1 VTPIF
6 SFRLVILFFLASN
19 YLLLPKV
26 VAFSQEHGDEYERA
40 DIERGAQLYDE
51 FCSNCHG
58 SEGDGVGSVNLKA
71 GQFRRASTD
80 QIFRRILTE
89 GIPGTGMPPGN
100 YTASDMTALVAY
112 VRNMRDFDGGIVTL
126 GNVLRGETIFYG
138 KGRCTDCHRVAGKGG
153 RQAPDLT
160 AIGAI
165 RGAGSLRASLLNPT
179 ASMLPSN
186 RPVRIVTQADE
197 VIHGRRLN
205 EDTYTIQIFDDQDH
219 LQSFE
224 KADLKEVA
232 ILDTSPMP
240 SYDDSLSESEL
251 ADLLAYL
258 VTLTGL
264 R

>member
-1 VTPIF
+1 MTPIF
-6 SFRLVILFFLASN
+6 SFRLVILFLLTSN
-19 YLLLPKV
+19 YLFFEKV
-26 VAFSQEHGDEYERA
+26 VAFTQEHGGEYERA

-58 SEGDGVGSVNLKA
+58 SEGDGVGNVNLKA

-126 GNVLRGETIFYG
+126 GNVLHGETIFYG

-205 EDTYTIQIFDDQDH
+205 EDTYTIQIFNDQDY

-224 KADLKEVA
+224 KADLKEVT
-232 ILDTSPMP
+232 ILDASPMP
-240 SYDDSLSESEL
+240 SYEDSLSESEL